1 MLKNGEIAF
10 TLAFTDFYSLYA
22 AIFSDI
28 FILFAI
34 NAINAIFQNESRES
48 FINQRVSGFWFI
60 AVASQ

>member
-28 FILFAI
+28 FILFTI
-34 NAINAIFQNESRES
+34 NAINAIF
-48 FINQRVSGFWFI
+48 
-60 AVASQ
+60 